1 MTPTDRTNISMPNDN
16 SARRKERTME
26 KSHAHI
32 DPMHPT
38 TTGDTAV
45 SGLFHG
51 LLAGAAMA
59 AVIVLFSLASGSG
72 LGYLGYFSS
81 GPAVAPLQGL
91 VGHLAVSAIYGML
104 YALLRRW
111 IGPRRLE
118 PLPGW
123 LAGLIYALLLWA
135 FAIGV
140 LLPAANSPFLSLSW
154 VVFLSGHIAY
164 GLALGWSHKP

>member
-1 MTPTDRTNISMPNDN
+1 MTPTDRTNISMPNVN
-16 SARRKERTME
+16 SARRKEITME
-26 KSHAHI
+26 NSHAHI
-32 DPMHPT
+32 DPMHPA

-51 LLAGAAMA
+51 LLGGLAMG
-59 AVIVLFSLASGSG
+59 AVIVLFSLASGNG
-72 LGYLGYFSS
+72 LGYLGFFSS

-111 IGPRRLE
+111 FGLRRLE
-118 PLPGW
+118 RLPGW

-135 FAIGV
+135 FAIRI
-140 LLPAANSPFLSLSW
+140 LLPAANSPFLSISW
-154 VVFLSGHIAY
+154 VVFFSAHIAY
-164 GLALGWSHKP
+164 GLVLGARNTL